1 MLFRGQFLIHLE
13 EAGDDVALRSVF
25 WEAVSFEDGGV
36 VGAVG
41 AAKFNGHC
49 NFVIQHGQCAFG
61 IKIPGINNSLGSFGN
76 LFFLGFSW

>member
-1 MLFRGQFLIHLE
+1 MLFNGQFLVYFE
-13 EAGDDVALRSVF
+13 EAGDDVAFAGVF
-25 WEAVSFEDGGV
+25 REAVGFEDGGV
-36 VGAVG
+36 VGPVG
-41 AAKFNGHC
+41 AAEFNGHC